1 MSALSNARWVAV
13 GQAVRVGVQ
22 VLGLIFLSRILS
34 PADFGL
40 VAMATVVANFA
51 NLVRDLGTASAVI
64 QRESLDEATK
74 NTAYWFSLGT
84 GSALGLGIAV
94 LAPVLS
100 LAFKAPA
107 LTGIFLVLSLVFP
120 IASAA
125 SVHQALLERDS
136 QFKLVARIESVS
148 GVVGLVSA
156 LVLAHAGAG
165 AYSLVAQTVVAAA
178 MSSVQ
183 LWLASKWRPRFQWS
197 GEALRSIWR
206 FSGNLAAFNFV
217 NYFSRN
223 ADSMIIGRFLGAG
236 SLGAYSLAYRLML
249 FPLQN
254 LTIVASR
261 ALFPVMSRQQAA
273 IGEMANLYLR
283 TLLVIAAITAP
294 MMAGLFALRDLFV
307 PVVLGAQWSET
318 TDIVAWLAPV
328 GFIQSLV
335 STVGTVFMARGRTD
349 ILFRLGVFS
358 AVLQISAFFI
368 GMQWGVRGVAAC
380 YFVANVINALPC
392 LGMALRLVDLRLV
405 DLLLSIWRPVL
416 AAVFMAGLLM
426 AARHEAIVQALPA
439 VAQLVLLV
447 AAGML
452 IYAALLATFAR
463 ASSKELLL
471 LVLKRT

>member
-13 GQAVRVGVQ
+13 GQAARVGVQ
-22 VLGLIFLSRILS
+22 VLGLIFLARILS
-34 PADFGL
+34 PGDFGL

-64 QRESLDEATK
+64 QRETLDEVTK

-84 GSALGLGIAV
+84 GSLLGLSIAL

-100 LAFKAPA
+100 AAFKAPE
-107 LTGIFLVLSLVFP
+107 LTGIFVVLSLTFP

-148 GVVGLVSA
+148 GVAGLVIA
-156 LVLAHAGAG
+156 IVLANAGAG
-165 AYSLVAQTVVAAA
+165 AYSLVAQTVIAAA
-178 MSSVQ
+178 MSTVQ
-183 LWLASKWRPRFQWS
+183 LWLASKWRPRWQWS
-197 GEALRSIWR
+197 GEALGSIWK

-236 SLGAYSLAYRLML
+236 ALGAYSLAYRLML

-261 ALFPVMSRQQAA
+261 ALFPVMSRQQGA
-273 IGEMANLYLR
+273 ISEMANLYLR
-283 TLLVIAAITAP
+283 TLLIIATVTAP
-294 MMAGLFALRDLFV
+294 MMAGLFALRDVFV
-307 PVVLGAQWSET
+307 PVVLGSQWLET
-318 TDIVAWLAPV
+318 IDIVAWLAPV

-358 AVLQISAFFI
+358 AVLQIAAFFI
-368 GMQWGVRGVAAC
+368 GMRWGVVGVAAC
-380 YFVANVINALPC
+380 YFVANVINAMPC
-392 LGMALRLVDLRLV
+392 LGMALRLVNRRIF
-405 DLLLSIWRPVL
+405 DLLVSIWLPV
-416 AAVFMAGLLM
+416 AAALVMAGTLTILK
-426 AARHEAIVQALPA
+426 HEALVQTLPGTL
-439 VAQLVLLV
+439 QLILLI
-447 AAGML
+447 AAGTLVYGAL
-452 IYAALLATFAR
+452 IATFAR

>member
-13 GQAVRVGVQ
+13 GQAARVGVQ

-34 PADFGL
+34 PGDFGL

-64 QRESLDEATK
+64 QRETLDEPTK

-84 GSALGLGIAV
+84 GTLLGVGIAA

-100 LAFKAPA
+100 AAFKAPQ
-107 LTGIFLVLSLVFP
+107 LTGIFLVLSLTFP

-136 QFKLVARIESVS
+136 RFKLVARIESVS
-148 GVVGLVSA
+148 GIAGLVIA
-156 LVLAHAGAG
+156 IVLAHAGAG
-165 AYSLVAQTVVAAA
+165 AYSLVAQTVAAA
-178 MSSVQ
+178 AISSVQ
-183 LWLASKWRPRFQWS
+183 LWLASKWRPRRQWS
-197 GEALRSIWR
+197 GEALKSIWK

-236 SLGAYSLAYRLML
+236 ALGAYSLAYRLML

-273 IGEMANLYLR
+273 IGDMANLYLR
-283 TLLVIAAITAP
+283 TLLIIATVTAP
-294 MMAGLFALRDLFV
+294 MMAGLFALRDIFV
-307 PVVLGAQWSET
+307 PVVLGSQWLAT
-318 TDIVAWLAPV
+318 IDIVAWLAPV

-358 AVLQISAFFI
+358 AVLQIASFFI
-368 GMQWGVRGVAAC
+368 GIQWGVVGVATC
-380 YFVANVINALPC
+380 YFIANVINALPC
-392 LGMALRLVDLRLV
+392 LGMALRLVDRRLV
-405 DLLLSIWRPVL
+405 DLWLSIWLPVAT
-416 AAVFMAGLLM
+416 AALM
-426 AARHEAIVQALPA
+426 AAILSLLKREALIQALPDMLQLILLI
-439 VAQLVLLV
+439 VAGVIIYG
-447 AAGML
+447 AL
-452 IYAALLATFAR
+452 IATFAR

-471 LVLKRT
+471 LVMKRT

>member
-13 GQAVRVGVQ
+13 GQAMRVGVQ

-34 PADFGL
+34 PGDFGL

-64 QRESLDEATK
+64 QRETLDEATK
-74 NTAYWFSLGT
+74 NTAYWFSLGI
-84 GSALGLGIAV
+84 GSLLGLCIALLSPV
-94 LAPVLS
+94 LAA
-100 LAFKAPA
+100 AFKAPA
-107 LTGIFLVLSLVFP
+107 LTGIFLLLSLTFP

-148 GVVGLVSA
+148 GMVGLA
-156 LVLAHAGAG
+156 IAIALAHAGAG
-165 AYSLVAQTVVAAA
+165 AYSLVAQTLAAAA
-178 MSSVQ
+178 MSTVQ
-183 LWLASKWRPRFQWS
+183 LWLASKWRPQKQWS
-197 GEALRSIWR
+197 GAALKSIWQ
-206 FSGNLAAFNFV
+206 FSSNLAAFNFV

-236 SLGAYSLAYRLML
+236 ALGAYSLAYRLML

-273 IGEMANLYLR
+273 IGDMANLYLR
-283 TLLVIAAITAP
+283 TLLIIATVTAP
-294 MMAGLFALRDLFV
+294 MMAGLFALRDVFV
-307 PVVLGAQWSET
+307 PVVLGAQWSAAI
-318 TDIVAWLAPV
+318 DIIAWLAPV

-349 ILFRLGVFS
+349 VLFKLGVFS
-358 AVLQISAFFI
+358 AVLQIAAFLI
-368 GMQWGVRGVAAC
+368 GLRWGAVGVAAC

-392 LGMALRLVDLRLV
+392 LGMALRLVERRLLDV
-405 DLLLSIWRPVL
+405 LVSIWWPVT
-416 AAVFMAGLLM
+416 AALLMAGLITL
-426 AARHEAIVQALPA
+426 AKGEPQVQALPGM
-439 VAQLVLLV
+439 AQLILLSV
-447 AAGML
+447 GGACIYGAL
-452 IYAALLATFAR
+452 IALFACGSR
-463 ASSKELLL
+463 KELLL